1 MRIIVS
7 LTTIPS
13 RIGSIERTLN
23 SILKQTI
30 KPATISLNIP
40 EVCRR
45 NPRKGYEIPENVQK
59 IPSVRIIRTPYDHGS
74 SMKLLPALEYE
85 KDPESIIVTVDDD
98 HEYESRFIETLLRY
112 EQLYPDCALGFNGW
126 LVRPLIEENRYEFIE
141 EYLEEPVQADVL
153 EGYRGVLYKPRF
165 FDRSIFD
172 YRGFSEA
179 ARKVDDVWISAH
191 LAKRGVQ
198 RLVLPGVYSR
208 EFELPRGLHK
218 ALSFKRYNRIMAKEF
233 DKRGYWQKRT

>member
-7 LTTIPS
+7 LTSIPS
-13 RIGSIERTLN
+13 RIGNIERTLN
-23 SILKQTI
+23 SILNQKVR
-30 KPATISLNIP
+30 PDTISLNIP

-45 NPRKGYEIPENVQK
+45 SPKKGYEIPEHVQK
-59 IPSVRIIRTPYDHGS
+59 IPSVRIVRTPYDHGS
-74 SMKLLPALEYE
+74 SMKLLPVLDYE

-98 HEYESRFIETLLRY
+98 HEYDDGFIETLLGY
-112 EQLYPDCALGFNGW
+112 ERRYPDCALGFNGW

-141 EYLEEPVQADVL
+141 EYLEKPVQADVL

-172 YRGFSEA
+172 YRGFPEVSH
-179 ARKVDDVWISAH
+179 KVDDVWISAH
-191 LAKRGVQ
+191 LAKRGVV

-218 ALSFKRYNRIMAKEF
+218 SLSFKRYNRIMAKEF
-233 DKRGYWQKRT
+233 DKRGFWQKRP